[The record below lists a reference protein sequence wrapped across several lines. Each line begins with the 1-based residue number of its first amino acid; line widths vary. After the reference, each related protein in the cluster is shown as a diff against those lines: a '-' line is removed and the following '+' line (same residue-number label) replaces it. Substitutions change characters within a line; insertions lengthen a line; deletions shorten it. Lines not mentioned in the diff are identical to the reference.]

1 MRNEAKSTLEGRV
14 TRVPICLSAVVKDF
28 FRGLDRGEFS
38 RCPRGNDQ
46 DLAEL
51 TSVQLRSFR
60 KCEKA
65 CRYYGEEGF
74 DLVIDLED
82 GWRLAG

>member
-1 MRNEAKSTLEGRV
+1 MQKITKRTHFQTLEGQV
-14 TRVPICLSAVVKDF
+14 TR
-28 FRGLDRGEFS
+28 
-38 RCPRGNDQ
+38 
-46 DLAEL
+46 

-60 KCEKA
+60 KCEWA